1 MSLKEAADRIREL
14 SRKKSDGRLG
24 RDTENPPPEPLAP
37 IEDEPAER
45 KSE

>member
-1 MSLKEAADRIREL
+1 MSLKEAAERIREL
-14 SRKKSDGRLG
+14 SRKKSDGRRG
-24 RDTENPPPEPLAP
+24 QDTENPPFKPLAP